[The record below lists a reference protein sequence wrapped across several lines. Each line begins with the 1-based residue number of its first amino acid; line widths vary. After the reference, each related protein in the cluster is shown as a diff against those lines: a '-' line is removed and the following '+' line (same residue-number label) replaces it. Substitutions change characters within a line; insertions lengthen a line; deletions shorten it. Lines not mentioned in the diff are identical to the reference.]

1 MPEPFDRQ
9 QLQPLLDR
17 IAAAAPRHF
26 GEGKVADYIPALA
39 EVAPDQFGIAVCD
52 VRGQV
57 WQAGAADT
65 PFSIQSIS
73 KVLNLVI
80 AMQRLDEADIWTRVG
95 REPSGQAFN
104 SMVQLE
110 GEQGIPRN
118 PFINAGAVLVCELLV
133 SRIMSIHWMMR
144 EQARRLAGNP
154 ALNFDDR
161 VARSEMEHKARNAAL
176 AYLMK
181 AYGNLH
187 SEVDDVL
194 DVYFHGCALAMSCV
208 DVARAFAFLAN
219 GGINPQDGQPVVTPQ
234 QTRQLNALLLTC
246 GLYDAA
252 GDFAWRVGLPGKSG
266 VGGGIVAIVPG
277 QLSICVWSPRLDS
290 YGNSVAGL
298 RALETLVEGLGVAP
312 LG

>member
-1 MPEPFDRQ
+1 MPEPFDRRL
-9 QLQPLLDR
+9 LQPLLDR

-39 EVAPDQFGIAVCD
+39 EVAPDRFGIAVCD
-52 VRGQV
+52 VHGQV
-57 WQAGAADT
+57 WQAGEAAT

-110 GEQGIPRN
+110 EEKGIPRN
-118 PFINAGAVLVCELLV
+118 PFINAGAVLICELLV

-194 DVYFHGCALAMSCV
+194 DVYFHGCALAMNCV

-219 GGINPQDGQPVVTPQ
+219 GGVNPQDGQAVVTPQ

-298 RALETLVEGLGVAP
+298 RALEALVEGLGVAP

>member
-1 MPEPFDRQ
+1 MAEPFDRH

-26 GEGKVADYIPALA
+26 GEGEVADYIPALA

-52 VRGQV
+52 VNGQV
-57 WQAGAADT
+57 WRAGAADT
-65 PFSIQSIS
+65 AFSIQSIS

-95 REPSGQAFN
+95 REPSGHAFN
-104 SMVQLE
+104 SMAQLE
-110 GEQGIPRN
+110 EEKGVPRN
-118 PFINAGAVLVCELLV
+118 PFINAGAVQVCELLV

-161 VARSEMEHKARNAAL
+161 VARSEMDHKARNAAL

-219 GGINPQDGQPVVTPQ
+219 GGINPQDGQAVVTPQ

-277 QLSICVWSPRLDS
+277 QMSICVWSPRLDS

-298 RALETLVEGLGVAP
+298 RALESLVEGLGVAP

>member
-1 MPEPFDRQ
+1 MPEPFDRT
-9 QLQPLLDR
+9 QLQPLLDH

-52 VRGQV
+52 VNGQV
-57 WQAGAADT
+57 WRAGAADT
-65 PFSIQSIS
+65 AFSIQSIS

-80 AMQRLDEADIWTRVG
+80 AMQRLDEPDIWTRVG

-110 GEQGIPRN
+110 EEKGIPRN
-118 PFINAGAVLVCELLV
+118 PFINAGAVLICELLV

-181 AYGNLH
+181 AYGNLQ
-187 SEVDDVL
+187 SEVNDVL

>member
-1 MPEPFDRQ
+1 MPELFDRH

-17 IAAAAPRHF
+17 IAAAAPCHF

-52 VRGQV
+52 VNGQV
-57 WQAGAADT
+57 WRAGAADT
-65 PFSIQSIS
+65 AFSIQSIS

-80 AMQRLDEADIWTRVG
+80 AMQRLDEPDIWTRVG

-110 GEQGIPRN
+110 EEKGIPRN
-118 PFINAGAVLVCELLV
+118 PFINAGAVLICELLV

-187 SEVDDVL
+187 SEVNDVL

-277 QLSICVWSPRLDS
+277 QMSICVWSPRLDS

>member
-1 MPEPFDRQ
+1 MAEPFDRH

-52 VRGQV
+52 VYGQV
-57 WQAGAADT
+57 WQAGAAET

-187 SEVDDVL
+187 REVDDVL
-194 DVYFHGCALAMSCV
+194 DV
-208 DVARAFAFLAN
+208 
-219 GGINPQDGQPVVTPQ
+219 
-234 QTRQLNALLLTC
+234 
-246 GLYDAA
+246 
-252 GDFAWRVGLPGKSG
+252 
-266 VGGGIVAIVPG
+266 
-277 QLSICVWSPRLDS
+277 
-290 YGNSVAGL
+290 
-298 RALETLVEGLGVAP
+298 
-312 LG
+312 

>member
-1 MPEPFDRQ
+1 M
-9 QLQPLLDR
+9 QPLLDR

-52 VRGQV
+52 VNGQV
-57 WQAGAADT
+57 WRAGAADT
-65 PFSIQSIS
+65 AFSIQSIS

-80 AMQRLDEADIWTRVG
+80 AMQRLDEPDIWTRVG

-110 GEQGIPRN
+110 EEKGIPRN
-118 PFINAGAVLVCELLV
+118 PFINAGAVLICELLV

-187 SEVDDVL
+187 SEVNDVL

-277 QLSICVWSPRLDS
+277 QMSICVWSPRLDS
-290 YGNSVAGL
+290 YGNSVASL

>member
-1 MPEPFDRQ
+1 MPELFDRH

-52 VRGQV
+52 VKGQV
-57 WQAGAADT
+57 WRAGAADT
-65 PFSIQSIS
+65 AFSIQSIS

-80 AMQRLDEADIWTRVG
+80 AMQRLDEPDIWTRVG

-110 GEQGIPRN
+110 EEKGIPRN
-118 PFINAGAVLVCELLV
+118 PFINAGAVLICELLV

-187 SEVDDVL
+187 SEVNDVL

-277 QLSICVWSPRLDS
+277 QMSICVWSPRLDS

>member
-1 MPEPFDRQ
+1 MAASFDRH

-17 IAAAAPRHF
+17 IAAAAPSHF

-39 EVAPDQFGIAVCD
+39 EVAPDRFGIAVCD
-52 VRGQV
+52 VHGQV
-57 WQAGAADT
+57 WQAGEAAT

-154 ALNFDDR
+154 AINFDDR

-219 GGINPQDGQPVVTPQ
+219 GGVNPQDGQPVVTPQ

-298 RALETLVEGLGVAP
+298 RALESLVEGLGVAP

>member
-1 MPEPFDRQ
+1 MPETCSPEV
-9 QLQPLLDR
+9 LQALLDR
-17 IAAAAPRHF
+17 VAYDAQQDM

-39 EVAPDQFGIAVCD
+39 QVEPDQFGVALCD
-52 VRGQV
+52 VEGRV
-57 WQAGAADT
+57 FQAGAGDT

-80 AMQRLDEADIWTRVG
+80 AMQRLPEEDIWTRVG

-104 SMVQLE
+104 SIVQLE
-110 GEQGIPRN
+110 VERGVPRN
-118 PFINAGAVLVCELLV
+118 PFINAGALLITDILV
-133 SRIMSIHWMMR
+133 SRIMSIQYLLR
-144 EQARRLAGNP
+144 EQTRRLSAN
-154 ALNFDDR
+154 ATVNFDTR

-187 SEVDDVL
+187 SEVDEVL
-194 DVYFHGCALAMSCV
+194 ETYFHGCALSMSCV
-208 DVARAFAFLAN
+208 DVARAFAFLAHR
-219 GGINPQDGQPVVTPQ
+219 GINPHDGSEVLSPQ

-277 QLSICVWSPRLDS
+277 RMSVCVWSPRLDS

-298 RALETLVEGLGVAP
+298 RALERLVDGLGVAP

>member
-1 MPEPFDRQ
+1 MPVPLDPVA
-9 QLQPLLDR
+9 LQTLLDR
-17 IAAAAPRHF
+17 IANEAPWHF

-39 EVAPDQFGIAVCD
+39 GVAPDQFGIAVCD
-52 VRGQV
+52 IQGRVYH
-57 WQAGAADT
+57 AGAADT
-65 PFSIQSIS
+65 AFSIQSIS

-104 SMVQLE
+104 SIVQLE
-110 GEQGIPRN
+110 VEKGVPRN
-118 PFINAGAVLVCELLV
+118 PFINAGAVLVTDLLV
-133 SRIMSIHWMMR
+133 SRIMSIHWVMR
-144 EQARRLAGNP
+144 ELARRLTGNP
-154 ALNFDDR
+154 AVNFDSQ
-161 VARSEMEHKARNAAL
+161 VARSEMDHKARNAAL

-187 SEVDDVL
+187 GEVDEVL
-194 DVYFHGCALAMSCV
+194 DVYFHGCALSMSCV

-219 GGINPQDGQPVVTPQ
+219 RGINPQDGSAVVSAQ

-277 QLSICVWSPRLDS
+277 QMSICVWSPRLDT

-298 RALETLVEGLGVAP
+298 RALESLVEGLGVAP

>member
-1 MPEPFDRQ
+1 
-9 QLQPLLDR
+9 
-17 IAAAAPRHF
+17 
-26 GEGKVADYIPALA
+26 
-39 EVAPDQFGIAVCD
+39 
-52 VRGQV
+52 
-57 WQAGAADT
+57 
-65 PFSIQSIS
+65 
-73 KVLNLVI
+73 
-80 AMQRLDEADIWTRVG
+80 
-95 REPSGQAFN
+95 
-104 SMVQLE
+104 VQ
-110 GEQGIPRN
+110 
-118 PFINAGAVLVCELLV
+118 VCELLV

-154 ALNFDDR
+154 TLNFDDR
-161 VARSEMEHKARNAAL
+161 VARSEMDHKARNAAL

-219 GGINPQDGQPVVTPQ
+219 GGINPQDGQVVVTPQ

-277 QLSICVWSPRLDS
+277 QMSICVWSPRLDS

-298 RALETLVEGLGVAP
+298 RSLETLVEGLGVAP

>member
-1 MPEPFDRQ
+1 
-9 QLQPLLDR
+9 
-17 IAAAAPRHF
+17 
-26 GEGKVADYIPALA
+26 
-39 EVAPDQFGIAVCD
+39 
-52 VRGQV
+52 
-57 WQAGAADT
+57 
-65 PFSIQSIS
+65 
-73 KVLNLVI
+73 
-80 AMQRLDEADIWTRVG
+80 
-95 REPSGQAFN
+95 
-104 SMVQLE
+104 MVQLE
-110 GEQGIPRN
+110 EEKGIPRN
-118 PFINAGAVLVCELLV
+118 PFINAGAVLICELLV

-187 SEVDDVL
+187 SEVNDVL

-266 VGGGIVAIVPG
+266 VGGGGIVAIVPG
-277 QLSICVWSPRLDS
+277 QMSICVWSPRLDS

>member
-1 MPEPFDRQ
+1 MLSPLDPIA
-9 QLQPLLDR
+9 LQRLLDQV
-17 IAAAAPRHF
+17 AADAPSHF

-39 EVAPDQFGIAVCD
+39 EVPPDGFGIAICD
-52 VRGQV
+52 VQGNV
-57 WQAGAADT
+57 YSAGDGGKA
-65 PFSIQSIS
+65 FSIQSIS
-73 KVLNLVI
+73 KVINLVI
-80 AMQRLDEADIWTRVG
+80 AMQRLEEDDIWTRVG

-104 SMVQLE
+104 SIVQLE
-110 GEQGIPRN
+110 VEKGVPRN
-118 PFINAGAVLVCELLV
+118 PFINAGAVLITDILV
-133 SRIMSIHWMMR
+133 SRIMSIHWVLR

-154 ALNFDDR
+154 DINFDAR
-161 VARSEMEHKARNAAL
+161 VARSEMDHKARNASL

-181 AYGNLH
+181 AYGNLQGN
-187 SEVDDVL
+187 VDEVL
-194 DVYFHGCALAMSCV
+194 DLYFHGCALAMSCV

-219 GGINPQDGQPVVTPQ
+219 RGVSPLDGSVVLAPHKN
-234 QTRQLNALLLTC
+234 RQLNALLLTC

-277 QLSICVWSPRLDS
+277 QMSICVWSPRLDT

-298 RALETLVEGLGVAP
+298 RALETLVNGLGVAP